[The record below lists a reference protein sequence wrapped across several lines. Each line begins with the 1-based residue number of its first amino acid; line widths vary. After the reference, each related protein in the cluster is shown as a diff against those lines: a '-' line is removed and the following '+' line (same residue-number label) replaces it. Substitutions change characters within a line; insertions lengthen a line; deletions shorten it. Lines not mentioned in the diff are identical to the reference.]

1 MLSLENYLRISA
13 FTNKFTRILLI
24 RSLRLTQNV
33 TSVEYR
39 RDTIRR
45 TVIYELSKYDLD
57 YDTIANEESK
67 LIYDLADECVE
78 VIEQSFSACKGNWME
93 NPNNCADE
101 YLQKGGIALVKK
113 FLLKQ
118 DFECK

>member
-1 MLSLENYLRISA
+1 MLSLLNHIRISD
-13 FTNKFTRILLI
+13 FTKKFTRILSI

-39 RDTIRR
+39 RDVIRR
-45 TVIYELSKYDLD
+45 TVIHELSKYDLD
-57 YDTIANEESK
+57 YDMIAREESK
-67 LIYDLADECVE
+67 LIYELADECVE
-78 VIEQSFSACKGNWME
+78 LIDQSFSACKGNWME
-93 NPNNCADE
+93 NPIKCADE

-118 DFECK
+118 DFDCE

>member
-1 MLSLENYLRISA
+1 MLSLLNHIRISD
-13 FTNKFTRILLI
+13 FSKKFTRILLI

-39 RDTIRR
+39 RDVIRR
-45 TVIYELSKYDLD
+45 TIINELTKYDLD
-57 YDTIANEESK
+57 YDTIAREESK
-67 LIYDLADECVE
+67 LIYELADECVE
-78 VIEQSFSACKGNWME
+78 LIDQSFSACKGNWME
-93 NPNNCADE
+93 NPIKCADE
-101 YLQKGGIALVKK
+101 YLRKGGIALVKK